1 MAAAAA
7 AGAMLASAVLK
18 VATQKIGSAIGGQ
31 LMLRWSLTRDLEEM
45 KDTMASIEAVLQDAE
60 RRSVRDAAVRL
71 WLKRLKDAAYDIS
84 DLLDEL
90 EATNT
95 SHLLKITMA
104 RRLKKMQNKLKK
116 ITEQHQSF
124 GFTVVMEQRVPDRR
138 ETSSKME
145 EALIVGRNEDRQK
158 TLALLAENIMQ
169 EIIIL
174 PIYGIGGIGKTTLA
188 KSVFNHNHFRE
199 YSQVWVYVSQLF
211 DLKRIGNSIISQVSK
226 RESQLTDL
234 EMIHNCLGE
243 LIAGRKILIILDDLW
258 ENDQF
263 ELDKLKLMLKVGSGS
278 KVTVIVTTRDEGI
291 AKKFCTVT
299 PYKLEPLTDELCWT
313 IIKQN
318 SAFED
323 RDDKEQLEDVGREI
337 AIKCGGVALA
347 AQSLGYMLQSRK
359 FDAWVS
365 VKNSDI
371 WNESISGET
380 PSPHHNVLSSL
391 KLSYSSM
398 HPYLRLCFAY
408 CAIFPKGHKIVK
420 EDLIHQWISL
430 GFIEPSNIFS
440 NRQVSEHYIS
450 QLLGMSFLQ
459 HSELPMTAGMHEKDG
474 TLFSMHDLVHDVARS
489 VMVEEILYAN
499 EKSNNGA
506 SNCRYALLMECTK
519 PLKFFANLPSR
530 IRVLHILD
538 CAQIALRGVSFSS
551 AKCLRALDLSRCS
564 IQSLPDSVGQLKQL
578 RYLNAPGVQD
588 IKIPNSITNLS
599 KLSYLNLHGSSKIS
613 ALPESIGNI
622 EGMVHLDLS
631 GCLGIEKLP
640 ESFRELRNL
649 VHLNLSNCDSV
660 TGVSESLGNLTNLQY
675 LNLSYCQNIGELPIT
690 LGGLKELRYLN
701 LSFSSYLEG
710 WPAADVLGTLNKL
723 EYLNLSSEFSGLGK
737 LPEALGSF
745 TELEYL
751 NLSGCRRIKVLPKS
765 IGKLKKLV
773 HLDLS
778 HCYDVEG
785 IPEALG
791 SLTML
796 RYLNLSHCC
805 RYGNR
810 LHLQGPSEI
819 TCRRYRKRLHLIW
832 LPEVLGD
839 LSELRY
845 LNLSNCLDDIIG
857 YQIADQSNNFIECIS
872 TLSNLEHLDL
882 SLNFTLR
889 SLPES
894 IGALRKLHT
903 LDLSGSYNLERLP
916 KSIGQID
923 SLKFLTV
930 TNCRILD
937 KSTLPRFS
945 YSSILLPHFV
955 VHPGGSESSS
965 NLAQLQDLNPTD
977 ELQISKLENVKSTE
991 ETKKINL
998 VEKRRIVD
1006 LKFDWTRNARRFV
1019 EDKEVLREL
1028 VPPSTLK
1035 QFALQGYS
1043 SASFP
1048 AWVMGIA
1055 PYLPNLLKIEMEDL
1069 PNCRILPPLGQ
1080 LQNLQRLVF
1089 RKMDSIVKIDGGLC
1103 GGARA
1108 FPRMLEFSLCDMES
1122 LEEWNTMYSIG
1133 KDDKKEFMF
1142 PKLQRLEIREC
1153 PKLRLKPCP
1162 PRAVDWQIWSCDSVL
1177 SSWTDP
1183 DSAAVDEDEIS

>member
-1 MAAAAA
+1 MAAAA

-90 EATNT
+90 EASSQLGSRKSVANT

-124 GFTVVMEQRVPDRR
+124 GFTVVMEQRVTDRR

-145 EALIVGRNEDRQK
+145 EALIVGRNENRQK

-506 SNCRYALLMECTK
+506 SNCRYALLMKCTK

-551 AKCLRALDLSRCS
+551 TKCLRALDLSRCS

-649 VHLNLSNCDSV
+649 VHLNLSNCASV

-710 WPAADVLGTLNKL
+710 WPVADVLGTLNKL
-723 EYLNLSSEFSGLGK
+723 EYLNLSSKFSGLGK

-839 LSELRY
+839 LSEL
-845 LNLSNCLDDIIG
+845 
-857 YQIADQSNNFIECIS
+857 
-872 TLSNLEHLDL
+872 
-882 SLNFTLR
+882 
-889 SLPES
+889 
-894 IGALRKLHT
+894 
-903 LDLSGSYNLERLP
+903 
-916 KSIGQID
+916 
-923 SLKFLTV
+923 
-930 TNCRILD
+930 RILD

-1183 DSAAVDEDEIS
+1183 DSAAVDVPLH

>member
-1 MAAAAA
+1 MQ
-7 AGAMLASAVLK
+7 S
-18 VATQKIGSAIGGQ
+18 VA
-31 LMLRWSLTRDLEEM
+31 
-45 KDTMASIEAVLQDAE
+45 
-60 RRSVRDAAVRL
+60 
-71 WLKRLKDAAYDIS
+71 
-84 DLLDEL
+84 
-90 EATNT
+90 NT

-459 HSELPMTAGMHEKDG
+459 HSELPMV
-474 TLFSMHDLVHDVARS
+474 S
-489 VMVEEILYAN
+489 Y
-499 EKSNNGA
+499 
-506 SNCRYALLMECTK
+506 YLMY
-519 PLKFFANLPSR
+519 
-530 IRVLHILD
+530 H
-538 CAQIALRGVSFSS
+538 
-551 AKCLRALDLSRCS
+551 
-564 IQSLPDSVGQLKQL
+564 
-578 RYLNAPGVQD
+578 
-588 IKIPNSITNLS
+588 
-599 KLSYLNLHGSSKIS
+599 
-613 ALPESIGNI
+613 
-622 EGMVHLDLS
+622 
-631 GCLGIEKLP
+631 
-640 ESFRELRNL
+640 
-649 VHLNLSNCDSV
+649 
-660 TGVSESLGNLTNLQY
+660 
-675 LNLSYCQNIGELPIT
+675 
-690 LGGLKELRYLN
+690 
-701 LSFSSYLEG
+701 
-710 WPAADVLGTLNKL
+710 
-723 EYLNLSSEFSGLGK
+723 
-737 LPEALGSF
+737 
-745 TELEYL
+745 
-751 NLSGCRRIKVLPKS
+751 
-765 IGKLKKLV
+765 
-773 HLDLS
+773 
-778 HCYDVEG
+778 
-785 IPEALG
+785 
-791 SLTML
+791 
-796 RYLNLSHCC
+796 
-805 RYGNR
+805 
-810 LHLQGPSEI
+810 
-819 TCRRYRKRLHLIW
+819 
-832 LPEVLGD
+832 
-839 LSELRY
+839 
-845 LNLSNCLDDIIG
+845 
-857 YQIADQSNNFIECIS
+857 
-872 TLSNLEHLDL
+872 
-882 SLNFTLR
+882 
-889 SLPES
+889 
-894 IGALRKLHT
+894 
-903 LDLSGSYNLERLP
+903 
-916 KSIGQID
+916 
-923 SLKFLTV
+923 
-930 TNCRILD
+930 
-937 KSTLPRFS
+937 
-945 YSSILLPHFV
+945 
-955 VHPGGSESSS
+955 
-965 NLAQLQDLNPTD
+965 
-977 ELQISKLENVKSTE
+977 
-991 ETKKINL
+991 
-998 VEKRRIVD
+998 
-1006 LKFDWTRNARRFV
+1006 
-1019 EDKEVLREL
+1019 
-1028 VPPSTLK
+1028 
-1035 QFALQGYS
+1035 
-1043 SASFP
+1043 
-1048 AWVMGIA
+1048 
-1055 PYLPNLLKIEMEDL
+1055 
-1069 PNCRILPPLGQ
+1069 
-1080 LQNLQRLVF
+1080 
-1089 RKMDSIVKIDGGLC
+1089 
-1103 GGARA
+1103 
-1108 FPRMLEFSLCDMES
+1108 FSLCLS
-1122 LEEWNTMYSIG
+1122 NIVILNFFG
-1133 KDDKKEFMF
+1133 Q
-1142 PKLQRLEIREC
+1142 LAL
-1153 PKLRLKPCP
+1153 
-1162 PRAVDWQIWSCDSVL
+1162 VL
-1177 SSWTDP
+1177 
-1183 DSAAVDEDEIS
+1183 V